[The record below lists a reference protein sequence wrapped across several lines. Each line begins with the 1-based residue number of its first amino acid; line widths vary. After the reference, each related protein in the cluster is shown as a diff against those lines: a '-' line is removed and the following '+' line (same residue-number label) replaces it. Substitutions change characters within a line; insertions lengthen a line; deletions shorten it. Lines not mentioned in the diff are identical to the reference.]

1 MNITQE
7 STGELTATIK
17 IELIPEDY
25 REQVNK
31 TLKDFQKKSTLRG
44 FRPGKIPMGL
54 IKKMYGKGAVAEE
67 INKVV
72 SESLNNYIKE
82 EDLDILGYPIGSKE
96 KNKEIDFENDENF
109 EFYFD
114 IGLTPEIDL
123 ELSDKIKADY
133 YDIKVGDEKIEN
145 YLEDIRKRYGTPV
158 SAEIVEKGN
167 VIKGDI
173 VQLNDEGNMLDGG
186 ITNSTSLHLDFIK
199 DDKVKKEFIGKKKE
213 DKIRFNPLKA
223 TDNVTETASM
233 LGIEKE
239 EAENLDSDFEFT
251 ITEILRIE
259 PAKID
264 IELFR
269 KVYPKDNIEDE
280 KQFRERL
287 REEAN
292 KYYQR
297 ESDNFFIHTAIGS
310 FFNDTKINLPE
321 DFMKRWLIE
330 SNEKLTEE
338 TVEKDYDHYAKTL
351 KQQLIINKISKDNN
365 IKVEEKDIRDHLK
378 KSLAAHYMIDSE
390 DEENLKNLEPIID
403 SVFKNK
409 DEVNKIYDELFDNQL
424 KSLLKSKLK
433 LNKKE
438 VSYDDFIKIVNEYH
452 KKQDNEHK

>member
-1 MNITQE
+1 M
-7 STGELTATIK
+7 
-17 IELIPEDY
+17 
-25 REQVNK
+25 
-31 TLKDFQKKSTLRG
+31 
-44 FRPGKIPMGL
+44 
-54 IKKMYGKGAVAEE
+54 
-67 INKVV
+67 
-72 SESLNNYIKE
+72 
-82 EDLDILGYPIGSKE
+82 
-96 KNKEIDFENDENF
+96 
-109 EFYFD
+109 
-114 IGLTPEIDL
+114 
-123 ELSDKIKADY
+123 
-133 YDIKVGDEKIEN
+133 
-145 YLEDIRKRYGTPV
+145 
-158 SAEIVEKGN
+158 
-167 VIKGDI
+167 
-173 VQLNDEGNMLDGG
+173 
-186 ITNSTSLHLDFIK
+186 DFIK

>member
-158 SAEIVEKGN
+158 SAEIIEKGN
-167 VIKGDI
+167 V
-173 VQLNDEGNMLDGG
+173 
-186 ITNSTSLHLDFIK
+186 
-199 DDKVKKEFIGKKKE
+199 
-213 DKIRFNPLKA
+213 R
-223 TDNVTETASM
+223 
-233 LGIEKE
+233 
-239 EAENLDSDFEFT
+239 
-251 ITEILRIE
+251 
-259 PAKID
+259 
-264 IELFR
+264 
-269 KVYPKDNIEDE
+269 
-280 KQFRERL
+280 
-287 REEAN
+287 
-292 KYYQR
+292 
-297 ESDNFFIHTAIGS
+297 
-310 FFNDTKINLPE
+310 
-321 DFMKRWLIE
+321 
-330 SNEKLTEE
+330 
-338 TVEKDYDHYAKTL
+338 
-351 KQQLIINKISKDNN
+351 
-365 IKVEEKDIRDHLK
+365 
-378 KSLAAHYMIDSE
+378 
-390 DEENLKNLEPIID
+390 
-403 SVFKNK
+403 
-409 DEVNKIYDELFDNQL
+409 
-424 KSLLKSKLK
+424 
-433 LNKKE
+433 
-438 VSYDDFIKIVNEYH
+438 
-452 KKQDNEHK
+452 

>member
-7 STGELTATIK
+7 STGESTATIK
-17 IELIPEDY
+17 IELFPEDY

-67 INKVV
+67 INKIV

-82 EDLDILGYPIGSKE
+82 KDLDILGYPLGSKE

-114 IGLTPEIDL
+114 IGLTPEVDI

-133 YDIKVGDEKIEN
+133 YDIKVEDEKIEN
-145 YLEDIRKRYGTPV
+145 YLEDIRKQHGTPAN
-158 SAEIVEKGN
+158 AEIVEKGD
-167 VIKGDI
+167 VIKGNI
-173 VQLNDEGNMLDGG
+173 VQLNNEGNILEGG
-186 ITNSTSLHLDFIK
+186 IINSTSLHLDFIK
-199 DDKVKKEFIGKKKE
+199 DEKIKKEFISKKKE

-233 LGIEKE
+233 LGIKKE

-251 ITEILRIE
+251 ITDILRTE
-259 PAKID
+259 PAEVNK
-264 IELFR
+264 ELFQ

-310 FFNDTKINLPE
+310 FFNDTKINLPD

-330 SNEKLTEE
+330 SEKKLTEE

-365 IKVEEKDIRDHLK
+365 IKVDEKDIRNHLK

-390 DEENLKNLEPIID
+390 DEENLKNLDPIID

-452 KKQDNEHK
+452 KKQNNEHK